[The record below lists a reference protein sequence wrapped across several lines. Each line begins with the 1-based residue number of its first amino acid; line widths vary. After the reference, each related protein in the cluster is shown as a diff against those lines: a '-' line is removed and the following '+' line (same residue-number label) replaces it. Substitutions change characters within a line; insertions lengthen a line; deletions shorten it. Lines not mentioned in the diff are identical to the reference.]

1 MALQLGS
8 SDDQKAGAEIY
19 HGSEICKQKGLE
31 LLGQV
36 GLPKGLILLDDLEE
50 CGYVRETGFV
60 WLKRNKKIEHQ
71 FKTIGKQVQYGAE
84 ISGYVEQ
91 QKMKKVNGVKSKEL
105 LVWITI
111 SEISIDDP
119 SSGNICF
126 KSVLAVI
133 KKSFCVGAF
142 EIAED
147 ENK

>member
-8 SDDQKAGAEIY
+8 RDDQKAGAEIY

-31 LLGQV
+31 LLEQV
-36 GLPKGLILLDDLEE
+36 GLPKGLILLDELEE

-60 WLKRNKKIEHQ
+60 WLKRNKKIEHE
-71 FKTIGKQVQYGAE
+71 FKTIGKLVQYGAE

-91 QKMKKVNGVKSKEL
+91 QKMKKVSGVKSKEL

-119 SSGNICF
+119 SSGKICF
-126 KSVLAVI
+126 KSAIAGI
-133 KKSFCVGAF
+133 KKSFPVGAF
-142 EIAED
+142 EIAEN